1 MSPRPTTPPSGP
13 GAAIGS
19 PAVPA
24 APAVPGIA
32 LGDRSASAP
41 PDAHGAPAGSEGPGA
56 APGADASPA
65 GSARLGRVGV
75 LLGGRSS
82 EREVSLLSGGAVLQA
97 LQQAGVDAH
106 GFDPA
111 RHTLGELEA
120 AGFDRVFIALHGR
133 YGEDG
138 TIQGILET
146 LRIPYTGSG
155 VQASAIAMDKITTK
169 RIWQAA
175 GLPTPAWLRHLAGER
190 LPDLAGIGGTI
201 VVKPVSEG
209 STFGVSKVD
218 PLAPAALA
226 AAIAGARGFDSTVL
240 IEECIVGRELTCAL
254 LGEGD
259 GVRALPL
266 VEIRAPGAN
275 YDYHNKYIGDDTQ
288 YLCPAPVD
296 DALAAAIAALCVRAF
311 QAVGARGWGRI
322 DVMLRNEGGV
332 EQPYLLELNTAPGMT
347 GHSLVPMAARAAGI
361 DFTELVLHI
370 LGDARLEIGP

>member
-1 MSPRPTTPPSGP
+1 MSPRPSTAPSGP
-13 GAAIGS
+13 GGAIGN

-24 APAVPGIA
+24 GPAIPGIA
-32 LGDRSASAP
+32 LGDRAASAQAE
-41 PDAHGAPAGSEGPGA
+41 DIGAPTGDRAV
-56 APGADASPA
+56 PA

-111 RHTLGELEA
+111 QHTLGELEA

-175 GLPTPAWLRHLAGER
+175 GLPTPAWLRHLAGEG
-190 LPDLAGIGGTI
+190 LPDLAGMGGTI

-218 PLAPAALA
+218 PLDTVALQ

-254 LGEGD
+254 LGEGA

-296 DALAAAIAALCVRAF
+296 DALAAAIATLCVRAF

-322 DVMLRNEGGV
+322 DVMLRDEGGV

-361 DFTELVLHI
+361 DFTELVLQI
-370 LGDARLEIGP
+370 LRDARLEIGP